1 VTWRKEGMTV
11 DKLASVPVWR
21 KGGVLFD
28 NAECAVLAWAETVMR
43 VAGTGV
49 PDAEYEAAVT
59 VFDQKQ
65 LAELTI
71 AIGLIN
77 TYDRMSISFRTP
89 PAAAER

>member
-1 VTWRKEGMTV
+1 M
-11 DKLASVPVWR
+11 P
-21 KGGVLFD
+21 
-28 NAECAVLAWAETVMR
+28 N
-43 VAGTGV
+43 
-49 PDAEYEAAVT
+49 EAAVT